1 MSYVVSNAERRR
13 QYFWQTLDG
22 LIGCMQA
29 QPVIAYNHDPDAPP
43 GLKWSLMTALYKA
56 DVEKAVRK
64 ALPRQQLQ
72 RAFWKL
78 AVRRAYG
85 LTSPEQF
92 QDKLTG
98 TVISRC
104 AKVFIERRLAPRT
117 YFTERR
123 AAP

>member
-1 MSYVVSNAERRR
+1 V
-13 QYFWQTLDG
+13 
-22 LIGCMQA
+22 
-29 QPVIAYNHDPDAPP
+29 
-43 GLKWSLMTALYKA
+43 KWSLMTALYKA

>member
-29 QPVIAYNHDPDAPP
+29 QPVIAYHHDPDASPR
-43 GLKWSLMTALYKA
+43 LKWGPMTAHYKA

-64 ALPRQQLQ
+64 ALPRKELQ

-78 AVRRAYG
+78 AVRVATG
-85 LTSPEQF
+85 LTSRDEP
-92 QDKLTG
+92 QDKMTD
-98 TVISRC
+98 TVIARC
-104 AKVFIERRLAPRT
+104 SKAFSDRRLKPAL
-117 YFTERR
+117 YFAKPR
-123 AAP
+123 AA